1 MTELLKVLIKSCKN
15 EHKDSSEGDFF
26 FHPNPSKQAH
36 TEPKVHTDPFEYR
49 CPSCLSKGE
58 DPNRLIF

>member
-26 FHPNPSKQAH
+26 FFIQAH
-36 TEPKVHTDPFEYR
+36 TEPKVHTDPFEYP